1 MVCNKKLGTSIFLG
15 IVSYGIFPIAIAV
28 TLASCILFTLFNLD
42 TISKVTFRI
51 EIALLVI
58 LVLIFIYSCIASCTC
73 YKCCKGERV
82 MKLIQAICYTVA
94 AILLI
99 AVGAY
104 TVSINEK
111 ISDLIQI
118 VIDES
123 NNRTEVIDA
132 IDYILKHA
140 GCENLEFE
148 ECKNMIDDYMSPFF
162 LYLGG
167 AIMILGIIILIGAV
181 VGYWFAFSENYA
193 KVENKEEEDDESAP
207 NGP

>member
-1 MVCNKKLGTSIFLG
+1 
-15 IVSYGIFPIAIAV
+15 
-28 TLASCILFTLFNLD
+28 
-42 TISKVTFRI
+42 
-51 EIALLVI
+51 
-58 LVLIFIYSCIASCTC
+58 
-73 YKCCKGERV
+73 
-82 MKLIQAICYTVA
+82 MKLIQAICYTIA

-140 GCENLEFE
+140 ECENLEFE

-167 AIMILGIIILIGAV
+167 AIIILGIIILIGAV

-193 KVENKEEEDDESAP
+193 KVENKEEEEDDESAP